1 MIKIMGVDF
10 SGANPETGKTWVAE
24 GSLSDGGLLTL
35 NSCHPIIRSDLTAKL
50 QSLKDP
56 AVVGMDFP
64 FSVPVEFAPCLQSGA
79 KEMPDLW
86 DAASKTNWENFK
98 LRVCKFGGRSKKPGE
113 RKWPI
118 RKCDQGLPAQSPLK
132 PKGNPTMLPMTFRG
146 MRMLHSI
153 WSDAK
158 CTGKALWIQPLPPCQ
173 TEAKHYTTLMEVMPG
188 ATVYH
193 LLGKDYYRGY
203 KIPKNREET
212 LTKLRQKAGHLG
224 LELTDLSV
232 PLNQT
237 CRAND
242 DALDAVVAAITAAL
256 WSIGIPARRDPA
268 DCPDSALE
276 GWMYVPQRANQ

>member
-1 MIKIMGVDF
+1 MRIIGVDF
-10 SGANPETGKTWVAE
+10 SGAQDEKKSATWLAQGRLE
-24 GSLSDGGLLTL
+24 GGILTL
-35 NSCHPIIRSDLTAKL
+35 ETCHPIIRSDLTAKL
-50 QSLKDP
+50 QALNEP
-56 AVVGMDFP
+56 ATVAMDFP
-64 FSVPVEFAPCLQSGA
+64 FSVPREFAPCLQSGA

-86 DAASKTNWENFK
+86 DAASKTNWGNFK

-132 PKGNPTMLPMTFRG
+132 PKGNPAMLPMTFRG
-146 MRMLHSI
+146 MGMLHSI

-173 TEAKHYTTLMEVMPG
+173 TEAKYHTTLMEVMPG
-188 ATVYH
+188 ATVHH
-193 LLGKDYYRGY
+193 LVGKNYYRGY
-203 KIPKNREET
+203 KSPKNRGET
-212 LTKLRQKAGHLG
+212 LTKLSQKAGHLG

-232 PLNQT
+232 SLDQT

-256 WSIGIPARRDPA
+256 WCIGVPAKIDPA
-268 DCPDSALE
+268 DCPESVLE
-276 GWMYVPQRANQ
+276 GWMYVPQRANR